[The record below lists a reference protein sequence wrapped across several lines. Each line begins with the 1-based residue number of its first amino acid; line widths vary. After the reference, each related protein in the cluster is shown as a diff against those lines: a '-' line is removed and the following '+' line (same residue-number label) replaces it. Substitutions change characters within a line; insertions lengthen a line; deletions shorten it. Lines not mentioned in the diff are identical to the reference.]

1 MKTSSNVLT
10 LTLILTI
17 LPAVTQQGFL
27 AQSPARP
34 AERKDET
41 PSLKDYVGRY
51 ELPSS
56 EIPITTIDVTVDKQG
71 LWAKPSLAVKRKL
84 VAQSKLEFRDE
95 LENARYTFTRDDS
108 KKVVSLTFEYHGQT
122 YSARKLKPTA
132 ASVSGNVMFQL
143 LGYGDANVVALAG
156 TFNGWKQSETF
167 LIKDGNR
174 WWCRL
179 KLEPGKYLYKFIV
192 DGDWITDPGNQNT
205 EDDGHGNIN
214 SVLLVGP

>member
-1 MKTSSNVLT
+1 MKTSSNVLL

-17 LPAVTQQGFL
+17 LPAMTQIKCL
-27 AQSPARP
+27 AQSPTP
-34 AERKDET
+34 AEKKD
-41 PSLKDYVGRY
+41 PASSLKDYVGRY
-51 ELPSS
+51 ELTGSD
-56 EIPITTIDVTVDKQG
+56 IPITTIDVTFDKQG
-71 LWAKPSLAVKRKL
+71 LWAKPSLAAKRKL

-122 YSARKLKPTA
+122 YTAHKLKLA
-132 ASVSGNVMFQL
+132 APNVSGNVMFQL

-156 TFNGWKQSETF
+156 TFNGWKQSDTF
-167 LIKDGNR
+167 LVKDGNR

-192 DGDWITDPGNQNT
+192 DGDWITDPANNNS

-214 SVLLVGP
+214 SILVVGP